1 MCNAILYYKFG
12 LILFLQIII
21 IKNKFNQKN
30 HSVMKEIMPLVKS
43 VLVVVV
49 GVLVAN
55 QIQTKLLSKSTTA
68 PASTPSAV

>member
-1 MCNAILYYKFG
+1 
-12 LILFLQIII
+12 
-21 IKNKFNQKN
+21 
-30 HSVMKEIMPLVKS
+30 MKEIMPLVKS